1 MLRFVLKSGI
11 IQGIIFVSRF
21 KMGIRAQQKEKTR
34 RALVD
39 AAFSQ
44 LSAERSFSSL
54 SLREVAREANI
65 APTSFY
71 RHFKDMNELGL
82 TMVDEGGLT
91 LRQMMRKGRQRAEA
105 GGSVIRISVETFME
119 VLESNPNVFRILLH
133 ERSGTSAPF
142 RGAVAREIEHFIS
155 ELAHYTEAT
164 ANRSPE
170 LAHAQAEALV
180 TLVFNAGAAA
190 LDMKRADRKILA
202 DRLVIQLHMIAK
214 GAEVLQHKKEQK

>member
-1 MLRFVLKSGI
+1 
-11 IQGIIFVSRF
+11 
-21 KMGIRAQQKEKTR
+21 MGIRALQKEKTR

-39 AAFSQ
+39 AAFNQ

-91 LRQMMRKGRQRAEA
+91 LRQMMRKGRQRAEE
-105 GGSVIRISVETFME
+105 GGSVIRISVDTFME

-155 ELAHYTEAT
+155 ELTHYTEST
-164 ANRSPE
+164 TQRDPV
-170 LAHAQAEALV
+170 LARVQAESLV

-190 LDMKRADRKILA
+190 LDMKRAERKKLA
-202 DRLVIQLHMIAK
+202 DQLVVQLRMVAK
-214 GAEVLQHKKEQK
+214 GAEALQKKQMLKVS

>member
-1 MLRFVLKSGI
+1 
-11 IQGIIFVSRF
+11 
-21 KMGIRAQQKEKTR
+21 MGIRAQQKEKTR

-39 AAFSQ
+39 AAFNQ

-82 TMVDEGGLT
+82 TMVDEGGLA
-91 LRQMMRKGRQRAEA
+91 LRQMMRKGRQRAEE
-105 GGSVIRISVETFME
+105 GGSVIQISVDTFME

-142 RGAVAREIEHFIS
+142 RAAVAREIEHFIS
-155 ELAHYTEAT
+155 ELAHYTEQT
-164 ANRSPE
+164 THRTYE
-170 LAHAQAEALV
+170 LARAQAEALV

-190 LDMKRADRKILA
+190 LDMKRSERKKLA
-202 DRLVIQLHMIAK
+202 QQL
-214 GAEVLQHKKEQK
+214 VLQLRIVIHGAHTLHQKMEKRAPKED

>member
-1 MLRFVLKSGI
+1 
-11 IQGIIFVSRF
+11 
-21 KMGIRAQQKEKTR
+21 MGIRAQQKEKTR

-39 AAFSQ
+39 AAFNQ

-91 LRQMMRKGRQRAEA
+91 LRQMMRKGRQRAEE

-119 VLESNPNVFRILLH
+119 VLDSNPNVFRILLH
-133 ERSGTSAPF
+133 ERSGTSAAF
-142 RGAVAREIEHFIS
+142 RAAVEREIEHFIS
-155 ELAHYTEAT
+155 ELSHYTEAK
-164 ANRSPE
+164 AGRSPT
-170 LAHAQAEALV
+170 LARAQAEALV
-180 TLVFNAGAAA
+180 TLVFNAGASA
-190 LDMKRADRKILA
+190 LDMKRADRKVLA
-202 DRLVIQLHMIAK
+202 DQLVLQLRMVAK
-214 GAEVLQHKKEQK
+214 GAEALQHKLEHR

>member
-1 MLRFVLKSGI
+1 M
-11 IQGIIFVSRF
+11 
-21 KMGIRAQQKEKTR
+21 MGIRAQQKEKTR

-39 AAFSQ
+39 AAFNQ
-44 LSAERSFSSL
+44 LNAERSFSSL
-54 SLREVAREANI
+54 SLREVAREAKI

-91 LRQMMRKGRQRAEA
+91 LRQLMRKGRQRAEA
-105 GGSVIRISVETFME
+105 GGSVIRISVDTFME

-142 RGAVAREIEHFIS
+142 RAAVAREIEHFIS
-155 ELAHYTEAT
+155 ELTHYTEAT
-164 ANRSPE
+164 AKRSPE
-170 LAHAQAEALV
+170 LARAQAEALV

-190 LDMKRADRKILA
+190 LDMKRVDRKVLA
-202 DRLVIQLHMIAK
+202 DRLVIQLRMVAK
-214 GAEVLQHKKEQK
+214 GSEVLQQKMDNK